1 MHAARH
7 RGALCRSTTTPVQRR
22 ATVRQTVSM
31 PKPPAFVMRQLRKP
45 YVDYALCLLLKRR
58 RMTLPQIDPT
68 ALWPEFESAAV
79 TVGILPKGDW
89 SAPTNDTVVLM
100 KLASAAR
107 PRRILELG
115 SYRGYSGRA
124 MLEHALDDATLT
136 AVDIDPQHGEA
147 YRGTPLA
154 DRVDR
159 RVGPIGLEMF
169 STDEL
174 GSFDLVFVDADHSQ
188 AAAAHDTEIA
198 LRMVSE
204 GGTVLWHDY
213 ANWGY

>member
-1 MHAARH
+1 
-7 RGALCRSTTTPVQRR
+7 
-22 ATVRQTVSM
+22 
-31 PKPPAFVMRQLRKP
+31 
-45 YVDYALCLLLKRR
+45 
-58 RMTLPQIDPT
+58 
-68 ALWPEFESAAV
+68 
-79 TVGILPKGDW
+79 
-89 SAPTNDTVVLM
+89 
-100 KLASAAR
+100 
-107 PRRILELG
+107 
-115 SYRGYSGRA
+115 